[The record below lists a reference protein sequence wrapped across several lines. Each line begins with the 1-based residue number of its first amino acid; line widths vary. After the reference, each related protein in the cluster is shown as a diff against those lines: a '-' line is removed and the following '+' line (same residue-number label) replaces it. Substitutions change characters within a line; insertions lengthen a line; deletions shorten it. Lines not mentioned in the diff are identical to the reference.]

1 MLGVRIVR
9 VRLVI
14 AVKLDSAAGAV
25 LAVMACALALA
36 GCTPTTAAV
45 GAGAA
50 VGATAV
56 QDRGI
61 EGAARDTWIR
71 TEINQ
76 RLLATSGELFLD
88 VHLQVQNGRVLLS
101 GMVPNPEARVKAVQI
116 AWQSDGVREVI
127 NEIELSDK
135 DSLAEYARDRWIE
148 TRLRA
153 KLLTDRAINSLNI
166 SIESVNQS
174 VYLIGVVHS
183 RDEMER
189 VVAHAKN
196 VPYVRRVVT
205 YLALKTGT
213 DKNA

>member
-9 VRLVI
+9 VRLVS

-25 LAVMACALALA
+25 LALIACALALA

-50 VGATAV
+50 VGTTAL

-101 GMVPNPEARVKAVQI
+101 GMVPSPEARVKAVQI

-127 NEIELSDK
+127 NEIELSNK

-174 VYLIGVVHS
+174 VYLIGIVHS

-196 VPYVRRVVT
+196 VPYVRRVVN

>member
-1 MLGVRIVR
+1 MKLG
-9 VRLVI
+9 
-14 AVKLDSAAGAV
+14 SAAGV
-25 LAVMACALALA
+25 ILALIGSA
-36 GCTPTTAAV
+36 LGAAACSPTTAAV

-101 GMVPNPEARVKAVQI
+101 GTVPTPESRVKAVRI

-148 TRLRA
+148 ARLRTR
-153 KLLTDRAINSLNI
+153 LLTDRAVNSLNI

-174 VYLIGVVHS
+174 VYLIGIVHS

-196 VPYVRRVVT
+196 VPYVRRVVN
-205 YLALKTGT
+205 YLALKTGAGKT
-213 DKNA
+213 A

>member
-1 MLGVRIVR
+1 MIDRKPGFA
-9 VRLVI
+9 
-14 AVKLDSAAGAV
+14 AVA
-25 LAVMACALALA
+25 ALALVVGA
-36 GCTPTTAAV
+36 LTLAACTPTTAAV
-45 GAGAA
+45 GAGAT
-50 VGATAV
+50 VGATSV

-61 EGAARDTWIR
+61 EGAAKDTWIR
-71 TEINQ
+71 TEIDE

-101 GMVPNPEARVKAVQI
+101 GTVPDPESRVEAVRI
-116 AWQSDGVREVI
+116 AWQPDGVREVI
-127 NEIELSDK
+127 NEIELADN

-153 KLLTDRAINSLNI
+153 KLLTDRAIDSLNI

-183 RDEMER
+183 QDEMDR
-189 VVAHAKN
+189 VVAYAKN
-196 VPYVRRVVT
+196 VSYVRRVVN
-205 YLALKTGT
+205 YLALKTAA

>member
-1 MLGVRIVR
+1 MKLG
-9 VRLVI
+9 
-14 AVKLDSAAGAV
+14 SAAGV
-25 LAVMACALALA
+25 ILALIGSA
-36 GCTPTTAAV
+36 VGAAACSPTTAAV

-61 EGAARDTWIR
+61 EGAAKDTWIR

-76 RLLATSGELFLD
+76 RLLAASGELFLD

-101 GMVPNPEARVKAVQI
+101 GTVPTPESRVKAVQI

-148 TRLRA
+148 ARLRTR
-153 KLLTDRAINSLNI
+153 LLTDRAVNSLNI

-174 VYLIGVVHS
+174 VYLIGIVHS

-196 VPYVRRVVT
+196 VPYVRRVVN
-205 YLALKTGT
+205 YLALKTGAGKT
-213 DKNA
+213 A

>member
-9 VRLVI
+9 VRLVS

-25 LAVMACALALA
+25 LALIACALALA

-50 VGATAV
+50 VGTTAL

-101 GMVPNPEARVKAVQI
+101 GMVPSPAARVKAVQI

-127 NEIELSDK
+127 NEIELSNK

-174 VYLIGVVHS
+174 VYLIGIVHS

-196 VPYVRRVVT
+196 VPYVRRVVN

>member
-1 MLGVRIVR
+1 MINS
-9 VRLVI
+9 
-14 AVKLDSAAGAV
+14 KS
-25 LAVMACALALA
+25 ALAAVVVFALIGGTWGLG
-36 GCTPTTAAV
+36 GCSPTTAAV
-45 GAGAA
+45 GAGAT

-61 EGAARDTWIR
+61 DGAAKDTWIR
-71 TEINQ
+71 TQINQ
-76 RLLATSGELFLD
+76 KLLATSGELFLD

-101 GMVPNPEARVKAVQI
+101 GTVPDPKSRVEAVRI
-116 AWQSDGVREVI
+116 AWQPDGVREVI

-135 DSLAEYARDRWIE
+135 DSFAEYARDRWIE

-153 KLLTDRAINSLNI
+153 KLLTDRAVNSLNI

-183 RDEMER
+183 QDEMDR

-196 VPYVRRVVT
+196 VPYVRRVLN
-205 YLALKTGT
+205 YLALKPAPDEET
-213 DKNA
+213 

>member
-1 MLGVRIVR
+1 MKLG
-9 VRLVI
+9 
-14 AVKLDSAAGAV
+14 SAAGV
-25 LAVMACALALA
+25 ILALIGSA
-36 GCTPTTAAV
+36 VGAAACSPTTAAV

-101 GMVPNPEARVKAVQI
+101 GTVPTPESRVKAVRI

-148 TRLRA
+148 ARLRTR
-153 KLLTDRAINSLNI
+153 LLTDRAVNSLNI

-174 VYLIGVVHS
+174 VYLIGIVHS
-183 RDEMER
+183 RDEMAR

-196 VPYVRRVVT
+196 VPYVRRVVN
-205 YLALKTGT
+205 YLALKTGAGKT
-213 DKNA
+213 A

>member
-1 MLGVRIVR
+1 MLGVPIVR

-14 AVKLDSAAGAV
+14 AVKLGSAAGV
-25 LAVMACALALA
+25 GLALIACALAPA

-127 NEIELSDK
+127 NEMELSDK
-135 DSLAEYARDRWIE
+135 DSFAEYARDRWIE

-153 KLLTDRAINSLNI
+153 KLLTDRAVNSLNI

-174 VYLIGVVHS
+174 VYLIGIVHS

-189 VVAHAKN
+189 VVAYAKN
-196 VPYVRRVVT
+196 VPYVRRVVN

>member
-1 MLGVRIVR
+1 MKLGSATG
-9 VRLVI
+9 VI
-14 AVKLDSAAGAV
+14 LALIGSALASAA
-25 LAVMACALALA
+25 CS
-36 GCTPTTAAV
+36 PTTAAV

-101 GMVPNPEARVKAVQI
+101 GTVPTPESRVKAVRI

-148 TRLRA
+148 ARLRTR
-153 KLLTDRAINSLNI
+153 LLTDRAVNSLNI

-174 VYLIGVVHS
+174 VYLIGIVHS

-196 VPYVRRVVT
+196 VPYVRRVVN
-205 YLALKTGT
+205 YLALKTGAGKT
-213 DKNA
+213 A

>member
-1 MLGVRIVR
+1 
-9 VRLVI
+9 VI
-14 AVKLDSAAGAV
+14 DRKPGFAAVA
-25 LAVMACALALA
+25 ALALVVGA
-36 GCTPTTAAV
+36 LTLAACTPTTAAV
-45 GAGAA
+45 GAGAT
-50 VGATAV
+50 VGATSV

-61 EGAARDTWIR
+61 EGAAKDTWIR
-71 TEINQ
+71 TEINE

-101 GMVPNPEARVKAVQI
+101 GTVPDPESRVEAVRI

-127 NEIELSDK
+127 NEIELADN

-153 KLLTDRAINSLNI
+153 KLLTDRAVNSLNI

-183 RDEMER
+183 QDEMDR
-189 VVAHAKN
+189 VVAYAKN
-196 VPYVRRVVT
+196 VSYVRRVVN
-205 YLALKTGT
+205 YLALKTAA